1 MKQQLINWICENYIE
16 NIKSSID
23 DNKYFYYI
31 IEKAFKLNDM
41 SLKNLKDFQ
50 KELNQSDFESDE
62 ENDGDVEPDYD
73 AKTSQELAEDQRE
86 IYITLK

>member
-62 ENDGDVEPDYD
+62 ENPDIEPDYD
-73 AKTSQELAEDQRE
+73 AKTSQEIADEQRE
-86 IYITLK
+86 IYRTLK

>member
-1 MKQQLINWICENYIE
+1 MK
-16 NIKSSID
+16 
-23 DNKYFYYI
+23 I
-31 IEKAFKLNDM
+31 I
-41 SLKNLKDFQ
+41 LKILNLKDFQ